1 MLVLFFFFSLLPLLL
16 FFFFLS
22 SPSSSSLLLLPPRP
36 PSSAFPPLISSSSV
50 LPLLFPLPLLLLLL
64 LLLLFRFP
72 LLLFLSLL
80 LFLISQGRLSLPIP
94 SCMCGVCA
102 YAGARSK
109 SRGAAFLLALAP
121 GAAFHAA
128 FVCTC
133 TAHILAARAVAHF
146 ASSETCCCAGL
157 KVCSRRE
164 TSQKAADS
172 VASPF
177 SYRRLLV
184 FPLTYLSAIFPRAP
198 RWQSLTGTRCADCHG
213 SSGRACA
220 TRRRQADTP
229 YGFYTV
235 SAHPQPTPLL
245 LVYHPG
251 RPPADHDEPTP
262 PSARAQAN
270 WQRTDCAGRNEAGSL
285 DCI

>member
-1 MLVLFFFFSLLPLLL
+1 MLVLFFFSPPPPPPLLL
-16 FFFFLS
+16 LSLFSFFFLS
-22 SPSSSSLLLLPPRP
+22 SSPSSSPSFLRL
-36 PSSAFPPLISSSSV
+36 PSSYLLFLCSSPSFPASSV
-50 LPLLFPLPLLLLLL
+50 LLLLL

-235 SAHPQPTPLL
+235 SAHPHAHPPLASL
-245 LVYHPG
+245 PPRSTTG
-251 RPPADHDEPTP
+251 RPRRTHA
-262 PSARAQAN
+262 SLRACPGKLAED
-270 WQRTDCAGRNEAGSL
+270 RLRG
-285 DCI
+285 

>member
-1 MLVLFFFFSLLPLLL
+1 MRKVSSSNLDVGTFFVCLLCFSLLLLL
-16 FFFFLS
+16 PLFFSFLL
-22 SPSSSSLLLLPPRP
+22 SLLPPPSPLPPRP

-157 KVCSRRE
+157 KVCSRGE
-164 TSQKAADS
+164 SVYFLSMGIYSVSFAEFSQIKRHKNPNNCFGIHCD
-172 VASPF
+172 
-177 SYRRLLV
+177 
-184 FPLTYLSAIFPRAP
+184 
-198 RWQSLTGTRCADCHG
+198 
-213 SSGRACA
+213 
-220 TRRRQADTP
+220 
-229 YGFYTV
+229 
-235 SAHPQPTPLL
+235 
-245 LVYHPG
+245 
-251 RPPADHDEPTP
+251 
-262 PSARAQAN
+262 
-270 WQRTDCAGRNEAGSL
+270 
-285 DCI
+285 

>member
-1 MLVLFFFFSLLPLLL
+1 MLVLFFFSPPPPPPLLL
-16 FFFFLS
+16 LSLVAFFFLS
-22 SPSSSSLLLLPPRP
+22 SSPSS
-36 PSSAFPPLISSSSV
+36 PSSFLRLPPLISSSSV
-50 LPLLFPLPLLLLLL
+50 LPLLLPLPLLLLLLL

-146 ASSETCCCAGL
+146 ASSETCCCAGR
-157 KVCSRRE
+157 SRRARE
-164 TSQKAADS
+164 VKQVKRLQI
-172 VASPF
+172 PLRHLYL

-235 SAHPQPTPLL
+235 SAHPHAYPPLASLPPRPTT
-245 LVYHPG
+245 G
-251 RPPADHDEPTP
+251 RPRRTHA
-262 PSARAQAN
+262 SLRACPGKLAED
-270 WQRTDCAGRNEAGSL
+270 RLRG
-285 DCI
+285 

>member
-1 MLVLFFFFSLLPLLL
+1 MACLDRLGLGCVCVFSCVRRSLRPAAGEKNMGLQFEPGCWYFCFFVVFCGVCSSSSSSSS
-16 FFFFLS
+16 S
-22 SPSSSSLLLLPPRP
+22 SPSSPASSSSSFSLLLLLPLFFSFLLALLPP
-36 PSSAFPPLISSSSV
+36 PSPPLISSSSV
-50 LPLLFPLPLLLLLL
+50 LPLLLPLPLLLLL

-72 LLLFLSLL
+72 LLLFLSLH

-157 KVCSRRE
+157 KVCSRGE
-164 TSQKAADS
+164 SVYFLSMGIYSVSFAELSQRKRHKNPNNCFGIHCD
-172 VASPF
+172 
-177 SYRRLLV
+177 
-184 FPLTYLSAIFPRAP
+184 
-198 RWQSLTGTRCADCHG
+198 
-213 SSGRACA
+213 
-220 TRRRQADTP
+220 
-229 YGFYTV
+229 
-235 SAHPQPTPLL
+235 
-245 LVYHPG
+245 
-251 RPPADHDEPTP
+251 
-262 PSARAQAN
+262 
-270 WQRTDCAGRNEAGSL
+270 
-285 DCI
+285 

>member
-1 MLVLFFFFSLLPLLL
+1 MLPKTSEPNFPSSRYSLSRHGVVGYHVRFTCGRSPVRTWMLVLFFFFSLLPLLL

-157 KVCSRRE
+157 KVCSRGE
-164 TSQKAADS
+164 SVYFLSMGIYSVSFAEFSQIKRHKNSNNCLGIHCD
-172 VASPF
+172 
-177 SYRRLLV
+177 
-184 FPLTYLSAIFPRAP
+184 
-198 RWQSLTGTRCADCHG
+198 
-213 SSGRACA
+213 
-220 TRRRQADTP
+220 
-229 YGFYTV
+229 
-235 SAHPQPTPLL
+235 
-245 LVYHPG
+245 
-251 RPPADHDEPTP
+251 
-262 PSARAQAN
+262 
-270 WQRTDCAGRNEAGSL
+270 
-285 DCI
+285 